1 MAKIIEHK
9 DAAVTLGVLDRTL
22 DVHPDL
28 QQVTFDDVFGTRH
41 TVHAHRDGPFGSPD
55 DIVQA
60 WSEGTLHPHESH
72 EAAVK
77 YAEQHGDTAGADKL
91 RALIGHHDQATNQE
105 QGGGY

>member
-1 MAKIIEHK
+1 MTRIIEHK

-28 QQVTFDDVFGTRH
+28 QQVTFDDVHGTRH
-41 TVHAHRDGPFGSPD
+41 TVHAHRHGPFGSPE

-60 WSEGTLHPHESH
+60 WQDGTLHAHESH

-77 YAEQHGDTAGADKL
+77 YAEEHGDTAGADKL
-91 RALIGHHDQATNQE
+91 RALITHDEPTDQQRE
-105 QGGGY
+105 EGGY